1 MDPVTAISVTLGVV
15 PLFISAIENYEEI
28 FQPFVVYQRYEKE
41 INRFVSKL
49 RTQKTVFHNECQII
63 LFSVTSSQDL
73 ALSKI
78 LADPA
83 HPSRF
88 DRELSNKLCQLL
100 GSSYETCV
108 STLQTINETLE
119 KAIQETKSFGDLLQ
133 KVYISSLSNS

>member
-41 INRFVSKL
+41 INRFASKL
-49 RTQKTVFHNECQII
+49 RTQKTVFYNECQII

-88 DRELSNKLCQLL
+88 DRELSHKLCQLL

-108 STLQTINETLE
+108 STLQTINDILE
-119 KAIQETKSFGDLLQ
+119 KLTRETKGFGDLLQ
-133 KVYISSLSNS
+133 KVYISSLSNP